1 MHLSIKE
8 AAHLL
13 NVSENKV
20 RGYILSGKLV
30 VERKGRQILI
40 PEAQLK
46 ALVDAEELLREET
59 PQSSLDPV
67 SRDSGENPL
76 EVVLNR
82 LTALEAQVTEKW
94 RMDAENQRLHEVMR
108 EQDRQLAE
116 KNLDME
122 KLQRD
127 LVYQK
132 RLGEKEIEDHRQA
145 LEEKLAL
152 IEKEASKRVARE
164 RELLEQKLAL
174 MEEEASKR
182 AAHERELLEQRL
194 IEERNIWSERLAQE
208 QERTAREHE
217 LIEQKLTEERN
228 ICSGRLAQEQER
240 FAQKLAAMQNQEGF
254 WSRLLK
260 MITWS

>member
-8 AAHLL
+8 AARIL

-40 PEAQLK
+40 PKAQLK
-46 ALVDAEELLREET
+46 ALVDAEEHRREEA
-59 PQSSLDPV
+59 PPLSLDPV
-67 SRDSGENPL
+67 SRDSREEPL
-76 EVVLNR
+76 EVILNR
-82 LTALEAQVTEKW
+82 LASLEVQVTEKW
-94 RMDAENQRLHEVMR
+94 RMDAENQRLRELVR

-116 KNLDME
+116 KDLEMA

-132 RLGEKEIEDHRQA
+132 RLCEKEIEDHHLA
-145 LEEKLAL
+145 MEE
-152 IEKEASKRVARE
+152 R
-164 RELLEQKLAL
+164 LAL
-174 MEEEASKR
+174 MEKEASKR

-194 IEERNIWSERLAQE
+194 
-208 QERTAREHE
+208 
-217 LIEQKLTEERN
+217 TEERN
-228 ICSGRLAQEQER
+228 MWSERVAQEQER
-240 FAQKLAAMQNQEGF
+240 FAQKMAALHDQEGF
-254 WSRLLK
+254 WSRLIK